1 MIASVGIPVE
11 LTLAVVEREFR
22 IRLLVVAGVTL
33 LALLLARAL
42 LGDLVERRFASTLN
56 ELRHLRRAL
65 DDVPA
70 YVFIKDEHGKYRYA
84 NRKTLEL
91 FGVDADQL
99 QGNGDDLY
107 FSPEDA
113 RRLHEVDA
121 SVIAS
126 GHSNEVITELTSRTG
141 PRTYLEIKTPIFD
154 EISGSPRGLIGISTD
169 ITEQQRNVEAIRK
182 LSRAVEQSPESIVFT
197 NLDGEIEYV
206 NAAFLNATGYTRD
219 EVIGQNP
226 RILQSG
232 KTPRERHLQMWA
244 ALTRGQAW
252 HGEFINKRKDGSEYI
267 ESVFVSPVRDDAGL
281 TTHYVA
287 VKQDITEQRQN
298 ERALDEYRSGL
309 EKLVSQRTYELAVA
323 KESA

>member
-154 EISGSPRGLIGISTD
+154 EISG
-169 ITEQQRNVEAIRK
+169 
-182 LSRAVEQSPESIVFT
+182 
-197 NLDGEIEYV
+197 
-206 NAAFLNATGYTRD
+206 
-219 EVIGQNP
+219 
-226 RILQSG
+226 
-232 KTPRERHLQMWA
+232 
-244 ALTRGQAW
+244 
-252 HGEFINKRKDGSEYI
+252 
-267 ESVFVSPVRDDAGL
+267 
-281 TTHYVA
+281 
-287 VKQDITEQRQN
+287 
-298 ERALDEYRSGL
+298 
-309 EKLVSQRTYELAVA
+309 
-323 KESA
+323 